1 MLKIILGI
9 IGLGIIVFV
18 HELGHFLMARLC
30 GVDVEAFSIGMGP
43 ILFRKKIGLT
53 EYRISLI
60 PLGGYCSM
68 KGERAF
74 SEAIEQNLP
83 SIPKEP
89 RSFYGVHCLKRALIA
104 FFGPAF
110 NIVFTWIAFLVIALV
125 GYTQYTTSNRI
136 ILLTDKDATARSV
149 AADAGLLTGDYI
161 ISIDG
166 EATDNFSQIYEKV
179 GMNPQKDLAVKVNRN
194 GDILDFTLTPLLDKD
209 TGAGKI
215 GVYSWTDT
223 KIVEVTKGSPG
234 DIAGLQSGD
243 VITKVNGIPVANTV
257 DFSFAVYKENEF
269 ELTYLRNG
277 IENTANVFIP
287 YDNGKLRPLGIVF
300 EFIKVESPKLNLFS
314 AAKCSLA
321 DTFSLA
327 KQTFSGLALLFKG
340 IDLTKA
346 VSGPIRITSMLG
358 EVAQSSFS
366 VGFKEGVVSC
376 LNFLA
381 IISISL
387 CIMNLLPIPV
397 LDGGIILFAIW
408 EFLFKKQIPP
418 KVLSGI
424 QLIGVSILIFL
435 MIFATFGDIKFLA
448 GK

>member
-9 IGLGIIVFV
+9 LGLGIIVFI

-43 ILFRKKIGLT
+43 VLLRKKIGMT

-68 KGERAF
+68 KGDQAF
-74 SEAIEQNLP
+74 SEAIEQNLS

-89 RSFYGVHCLKRALIA
+89 RSFYGVHPLKRALIA
-104 FFGPAF
+104 FSGPAF
-110 NIVFTWIAFLVIALV
+110 NLIFAWVAYLIISLV

-136 ILLTDKDATARSV
+136 ILLTDKDETAQSV

-166 EATDNFSQIYEKV
+166 RATENFSRVYEEV
-179 GMNPQKDLAVKVNRN
+179 AMNPGKELKVKVNRDGN
-194 GDILDFTLTPLLDKD
+194 ILDFVLVPQLDKD

-215 GVYSWTDT
+215 GVYSWTDP
-223 KIVEVTKGSPG
+223 KIIDVAKGSPG
-234 DIAGLQSGD
+234 EIAGLQAGD
-243 VITKVNGIPVANTV
+243 VITKANGITVSNTV
-257 DFSFAVYKENEF
+257 DFSFAVENENEF
-269 ELTYLRNG
+269 ELTYIRNG
-277 IENTANVFIP
+277 EEKTANVSIA
-287 YDNGKLRPLGIVF
+287 YDNGKLRPMGITF
-300 EFIKVESPKLNLFS
+300 EFITVESPDLGFISAVKHSLN
-314 AAKCSLA
+314 
-321 DTFSLA
+321 DTLSLA
-327 KQTFSGLALLFKG
+327 KQTLSGLALLFKG

-366 VGFKEGVVSC
+366 VGLKEGIVSS

-397 LDGGIILFAIW
+397 LDGGLILFAFI
-408 EFLFKKQIPP
+408 EVIFRRQVPP
-418 KVLSGI
+418 KVLSKV
-424 QLIGVSILIFL
+424 QLIGVSILGLLLIV
-435 MIFATFGDIKFLA
+435 ATFGDIKFLI